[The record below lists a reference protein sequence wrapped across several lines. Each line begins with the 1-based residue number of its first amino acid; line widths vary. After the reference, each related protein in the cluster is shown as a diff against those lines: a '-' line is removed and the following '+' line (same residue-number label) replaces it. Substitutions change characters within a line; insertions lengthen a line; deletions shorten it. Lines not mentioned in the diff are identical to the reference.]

1 LALVLSLPKLPLPDE
16 QPIAVNALRNR
27 RAKIVGEIEFHQGRI
42 GKLRTDLVHL
52 DATLRLFDPATDP
65 DDIGPRQHRATRT
78 HYFEK
83 GELARRIYA
92 ALRESDTTCAID
104 LAIAAMADREIDK
117 SDTKIRKDFVGR
129 FSNQLHDF
137 GRRRI
142 IERIGNGPGVRWK
155 LATTEP
161 HLI

>member
-1 LALVLSLPKLPLPDE
+1 MSAAKLPLPAE

-42 GKLRTDLVHL
+42 GKLRADLVHL
-52 DATLRLFDPATDP
+52 DATMRLFDPATDP
-65 DDIGPRQHRATRT
+65 DDIGAHQHRPTRT

-83 GELARRIYA
+83 GELAQRIYA

-104 LAIAAMADREIDK
+104 LAVAAMADREIDK
-117 SDTKIRKDFVGR
+117 GDGKIRRDFVSR

-142 IERIGNGPGVRWK
+142 IERIGSGPGVRWK
-155 LATTEP
+155 LVP
-161 HLI
+161 IDRDLI

>member
-1 LALVLSLPKLPLPDE
+1 M
-16 QPIAVNALRNR
+16 
-27 RAKIVGEIEFHQGRI
+27 GEIEFHQVRI

-65 DDIGPRQHRATRT
+65 DNIGARQHRATRT

-92 ALRESDTTCAID
+92 ALRENGTTCAID
-104 LAIAAMADREIDK
+104 LAVAAMADREIDK
-117 SDTKIRKDFVGR
+117 GDAKIRKDFVGR

-142 IERIGNGPGVRWK
+142 IERIGKGPGVRWK
-155 LATTEP
+155 LTPQEP
-161 HLI
+161 DLI